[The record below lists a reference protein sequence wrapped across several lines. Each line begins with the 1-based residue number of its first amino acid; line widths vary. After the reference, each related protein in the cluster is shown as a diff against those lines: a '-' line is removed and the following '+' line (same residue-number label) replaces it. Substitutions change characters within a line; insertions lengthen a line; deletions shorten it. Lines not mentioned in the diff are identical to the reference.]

1 MMKKVGIDSI
11 AYYVP
16 SLYVDIEELAI
27 KRDIP
32 PKKLINGLGL
42 KKMATPDYD
51 EDSASIAANSL
62 FRLIKENNINP
73 TEVGRVY
80 LGTESGVD
88 ASKPTSSYVVE
99 ILEEVFAKQ
108 YGERCFKNCDIV
120 DLTFACAGA
129 VDALQNCCDWVRNGE
144 NRKAIV
150 IASDI
155 AKYELNSTGEYT
167 QGAGSVSMLI
177 CDDPS
182 IISFNGSWGVS
193 TKGIGDFFKP
203 RRLFKKSNILIEAA
217 KLLKQEISSNEA
229 ETILEG
235 ANSKFW
241 SDSNDLIEVYKE
253 EPIFEGQFS
262 NESYKERVYEAL
274 ENFNEQNERD
284 VLNEW
289 ENIIF
294 HLPYAFHGR
303 RMIINKWLD
312 WMSENG
318 RSEEIYSEIGRP
330 ESNIDKDWIKKVS
343 KSNLYNKFIEDK
355 IAPGEKASSEIGNM
369 YTASIFMALISSLV
383 DGVENDKDFED
394 KKIGFISYGSGSK
407 AKIFEGTV
415 QKNWI
420 EKISSIK
427 LYDSLNKRKKI
438 SIDIYEN
445 LHKRR
450 VTSNINNNDGIIK
463 LNRISDG
470 EFTEGLRNY
479 LKY

>member
-1 MMKKVGIDSI
+1 MKKVGIDSL

-16 SLYVDIEELAI
+16 SLYVDIEELAL
-27 KRDIP
+27 KRDISAE
-32 PKKLINGLGL
+32 KLIKGLGL
-42 KKMATPDYD
+42 QKMATPDYD

-62 FRLIKENNINP
+62 FRLIKENKIDP
-73 TEVGRVY
+73 KEVGRVY
-80 LGTESGVD
+80 LGTESAVD

-99 ILEEVFAKQ
+99 ILEEVFSKQ
-108 YGERCFKNCDIV
+108 YGERCFKNCDVV

-177 CDDPS
+177 SEDPS

-193 TKGIGDFFKP
+193 TRGVGDFFKP
-203 RRLFKKSNILIEAA
+203 RRTYKRSNILIEAA
-217 KLLKQEISSNEA
+217 KLLNQEISSNEA
-229 ETILEG
+229 ESILEN

-241 SDSNDLIEVYKE
+241 SDSNEIVEVYKE
-253 EPIFEGQFS
+253 EPIFEGPFS
-262 NESYKERVYEAL
+262 NDSYKERINEAI
-274 ENFNEQNERD
+274 ENFNDQNQRNI
-284 VLNEW
+284 LNEW

-312 WMSENG
+312 WMNENG
-318 RSEEIYSEIGRP
+318 KSEELYSEIGRP
-330 ESNIDKDWIKKVS
+330 ESNQDKDWMKKVA
-343 KSNLYNKFIEDK
+343 KSNLYKNFVENK
-355 IAPGEKASSEIGNM
+355 IAPGEMASSEIGNM

-383 DGVENDKDFED
+383 DAAKNDKDFEN

-415 QKNWI
+415 QKNWF
-420 EKISSIK
+420 EKTNSIK
-427 LYDSLNKRKKI
+427 LFDGLNKRKKI
-438 SIDIYEN
+438 SIDIYEK
-445 LHKRR
+445 LHNRKI
-450 VTSNINNNDGIIK
+450 TSNINNNDGVIK
-463 LNRISDG
+463 LNNISDG

>member
-1 MMKKVGIDSI
+1 MKTVGIDSL

-16 SLYVDIEELAI
+16 SLYVDIEELAA
-27 KRDIP
+27 KRDISAE
-32 PKKLINGLGL
+32 KLVKGLGL

-62 FRLIKENNINP
+62 FRLIKENNIDP
-73 TEVGRVY
+73 REVGRVY

-88 ASKPTSSYVVE
+88 SSKPTSSYVVE
-99 ILEEVFAKQ
+99 ILEDVFSEQ

-177 CDDPS
+177 SESPS

-203 RRLFKKSNILIEAA
+203 RRTFKRSNILIEAA
-217 KLLKQEISSNEA
+217 KILNKEISSNEA
-229 ETILEG
+229 ETLL
-235 ANSKFW
+235 ANSDSKFW
-241 SDSNDLIEVYKE
+241 SDSNEIVEVYKE

-262 NESYKERVYEAL
+262 NESYQERVYEAI
-274 ENFNEQNERD
+274 ENFNEQNKRNI
-284 VLNEW
+284 LNDW

-312 WMSENG
+312 WMNENDKI
-318 RSEEIYSEIGRP
+318 EEVYSEIGKP
-330 ESNIDKDWIKKVS
+330 ESNQDKDWVKKVS
-343 KSNLYNKFIEDK
+343 KSRLYKKFVEDK
-355 IAPGEKASSEIGNM
+355 IAPGEMASSEIGNM
-369 YTASIFMALISSLV
+369 YTASIFMSLISSLV
-383 DGVENDKDFED
+383 DAANNDKKFKD

-420 EKISSIK
+420 KKINTIK
-427 LYDSLNKRKKI
+427 LFDGLNKRKKI
-438 SIDIYEN
+438 SIDIYEK
-445 LHKRR
+445 LHNRKI
-450 VTSNINNNDGIIK
+450 TSNINNNDGIIK
-463 LNRISDG
+463 LNKISDG

>member
-1 MMKKVGIDSI
+1 MKKVGIDSLS
-11 AYYVP
+11 YYVP
-16 SLYVDIEELAI
+16 SLYVDIEELARA
-27 KRDIP
+27 RDIP
-32 PKKLINGLGL
+32 SEKLVKGLGL

-62 FRLIKENNINP
+62 HRLIMENNIDP
-73 TEVGRVY
+73 RKIGRVY

-99 ILEEVFAKQ
+99 ILEDVFAEE

-144 NRKAIV
+144 NRQAIV

-177 CDDPS
+177 CEDPS

-203 RRLFKKSNILIEAA
+203 RRMFKKSNILIEAA
-217 KLLKQEISSNEA
+217 KLLGQEVSSNEA
-229 ETILEG
+229 EVLLDK
-235 ANSKFW
+235 ADSKFW

-262 NESYKERVYEAL
+262 NESYKERVYEAI
-274 ENFNEQNERD
+274 ENFNEQNQRD
-284 VLNEW
+284 ILSDW

-294 HLPYAFHGR
+294 HLPYAYHGR
-303 RMIINKWLD
+303 RMIVNKWLD
-312 WMSENG
+312 WMKENENFD
-318 RSEEIYSEIGRP
+318 SIYSEIGKP
-330 ESNIDKDWIKKVS
+330 ESLNDNEWIKKVA
-343 KSNLYNKFIEDK
+343 KSSIYKSFVEEK
-355 IAPGEKASSEIGNM
+355 ISPGERASSEIGNM
-369 YTASIFMALISSLV
+369 YTASIFMSLISSLV
-383 DGVENDKDFED
+383 EAVEKDKKFEN

-407 AKIFEGTV
+407 AKIFEGT
-415 QKNWI
+415 I
-420 EKISSIK
+420 EKDWIIKTEPIK
-427 LYDSLNKRKKI
+427 LFENLENRKKV
-438 SIDIYEN
+438 SVDIYEK
-445 LHKRR
+445 LHKRKIS
-450 VTSNINNNDGIIK
+450 SNINNNDGIIK
-463 LNRISDG
+463 LSKISDG

-479 LKY
+479 RKY

>member
-1 MMKKVGIDSI
+1 MKKVGIDSL

-16 SLYVDIEELAI
+16 SLYVDIEELATE
-27 KRDIP
+27 RDISSE
-32 PKKLINGLGL
+32 KLVRGLGL

-62 FRLIKENNINP
+62 FRLIKENNIDP
-73 TEVGRVY
+73 REVGRVY

-88 ASKPTSSYVVE
+88 SSKPTSSYVVE
-99 ILEEVFAKQ
+99 ILEEVFSEQ

-144 NRKAIV
+144 KRKAIV

-177 CDDPS
+177 SESPS

-203 RRLFKKSNILIEAA
+203 RRIFKRSNILIEAA
-217 KLLKQEISSNEA
+217 KLLNKEISSNEA
-229 ETILEG
+229 ETLL
-235 ANSKFW
+235 ATSDSKFW
-241 SDSNDLIEVYKE
+241 SDSNEIVEVYKE

-262 NESYKERVYEAL
+262 NESYKERVYEAI
-274 ENFNEQNERD
+274 ENFNEQNQRNILTD
-284 VLNEW
+284 W

-312 WMSENG
+312 WMSENDKI
-318 RSEEIYSEIGRP
+318 EEIYSEIGKP
-330 ESNIDKDWIKKVS
+330 ESNQDKDWIKKVS
-343 KSNLYNKFIEDK
+343 KSSLYKNFVENK
-355 IAPGEKASSEIGNM
+355 IAPGEMASSEIGNM
-369 YTASIFMALISSLV
+369 YTASIFMSLISSLV
-383 DGVENDKDFED
+383 DAANNDKKFED

-420 EKISSIK
+420 KKINTIK
-427 LYDSLNKRKKI
+427 LFDSLNKRKKI
-438 SIDIYEN
+438 SIDIYEK
-445 LHKRR
+445 LHNRKI
-450 VTSNINNNDGIIK
+450 TSNINNNDGVIK
-463 LNRISDG
+463 LNKISDG

>member
-1 MMKKVGIDSI
+1 MKTVGIDSL

-16 SLYVDIEELAI
+16 SLYVDIEELAA
-27 KRDIP
+27 KRDISAE
-32 PKKLINGLGL
+32 KLVKGLGL

-62 FRLIKENNINP
+62 FRLIKENNIDP
-73 TEVGRVY
+73 REVGRVY

-88 ASKPTSSYVVE
+88 SSKPTSSYVVE
-99 ILEEVFAKQ
+99 ILEDVFSEQ

-177 CDDPS
+177 SESPS

-203 RRLFKKSNILIEAA
+203 RRTFKRSNILIEAA
-217 KLLKQEISSNEA
+217 KILNKEISSNEA
-229 ETILEG
+229 ETLL
-235 ANSKFW
+235 ANSDSKFW
-241 SDSNDLIEVYKE
+241 SDSNEIVEVYKE

-262 NESYKERVYEAL
+262 NESYQERVYEAI
-274 ENFNEQNERD
+274 ENFNEQNKRNI
-284 VLNEW
+284 LNDW

-312 WMSENG
+312 WMNENDKI
-318 RSEEIYSEIGRP
+318 EEVYSEIGKP
-330 ESNIDKDWIKKVS
+330 ESNQDKDWVKKVS
-343 KSNLYNKFIEDK
+343 KSRLYKKFVEDK
-355 IAPGEKASSEIGNM
+355 IAPGEMASSEIGNM
-369 YTASIFMALISSLV
+369 YTASIFMSLISSLV
-383 DGVENDKDFED
+383 DASNNDKKFED

-415 QKNWI
+415 QKNWN
-420 EKISSIK
+420 EKTNTIK
-427 LYDSLNKRKKI
+427 LFDGLNKRKKI
-438 SIDIYEN
+438 SIDIYEK
-445 LHKRR
+445 LHNRKI
-450 VTSNINNNDGIIK
+450 TSNINNNDGIIK
-463 LNRISDG
+463 LNKISDG

>member
-1 MMKKVGIDSI
+1 MKTVGIDSL

-16 SLYVDIEELAI
+16 SLYVDIKELAT

-32 PKKLINGLGL
+32 AEKLLKGLGL

-62 FRLIKENNINP
+62 FRLIKENNIDP
-73 TEVGRVY
+73 REVGRVY

-88 ASKPTSSYVVE
+88 SSKPTSSYVVE
-99 ILEEVFAKQ
+99 ILEDVFSEQ

-177 CDDPS
+177 CENPS

-203 RRLFKKSNILIEAA
+203 RRNFKRSTILIEAA
-217 KLLKQEISSNEA
+217 KLLNKEITSNEA
-229 ETILEG
+229 ETLL
-235 ANSKFW
+235 ANSDSKFW
-241 SDSNDLIEVYKE
+241 SDSNEIIEVYKE

-262 NESYKERVYEAL
+262 NESYKERVYEAI
-274 ENFNEQNERD
+274 ENFNEQNQRNILSD
-284 VLNEW
+284 W

-312 WMSENG
+312 WMNENDKI
-318 RSEEIYSEIGRP
+318 EEIYSEIGKP
-330 ESNIDKDWIKKVS
+330 ESNQDKDWIKKVS
-343 KSNLYNKFIEDK
+343 KSTLYKSFVKDK
-355 IAPGEKASSEIGNM
+355 IAPGEIASSEIGNM
-369 YTASIFMALISSLV
+369 YTASIFMSLISSLV
-383 DGVENDKDFED
+383 DAANNDKFFEG

-415 QKNWI
+415 QKNWV
-420 EKISSIK
+420 EKINTIK
-427 LYDSLNKRKKI
+427 LFDGLNKRKKI
-438 SIDIYEN
+438 SIDIYEK
-445 LHKRR
+445 LHNRKI
-450 VTSNINNNDGIIK
+450 TSNINNNDGVIK
-463 LNRISDG
+463 LNKISDG

>member
-1 MMKKVGIDSI
+1 
-11 AYYVP
+11 
-16 SLYVDIEELAI
+16 
-27 KRDIP
+27 
-32 PKKLINGLGL
+32 
-42 KKMATPDYD
+42 
-51 EDSASIAANSL
+51 
-62 FRLIKENNINP
+62 
-73 TEVGRVY
+73 
-80 LGTESGVD
+80 
-88 ASKPTSSYVVE
+88 
-99 ILEEVFAKQ
+99 
-108 YGERCFKNCDIV
+108 
-120 DLTFACAGA
+120 
-129 VDALQNCCDWVRNGE
+129 
-144 NRKAIV
+144 
-150 IASDI
+150 
-155 AKYELNSTGEYT
+155 
-167 QGAGSVSMLI
+167 MLI

-182 IISFNGSWGVS
+182 IISFNGAWGVS

-217 KLLKQEISSNEA
+217 KLLKQEISSSEA

-235 ANSKFW
+235 ADSKFW

-253 EPIFEGQFS
+253 EPIFEGQLS

-318 RSEEIYSEIGRP
+318 RAEEIYSEIGKP
-330 ESNIDKDWIKKVS
+330 ESNQDKDWMKKVS
-343 KSNLYNKFIEDK
+343 KSNLYMKFIEDK

-383 DGVENDKDFED
+383 DAVENDKNFED

-420 EKISSIK
+420 EKINSIK

-438 SIDIYEN
+438 SIDVYEN

-463 LNRISDG
+463 LNKISDG

>member
-1 MMKKVGIDSI
+1 MKKVGIDSL

-16 SLYVDIEELAI
+16 SLYVDIEELATE
-27 KRDIP
+27 RDISSE
-32 PKKLINGLGL
+32 KLVRGLGL

-62 FRLIKENNINP
+62 FRLIKENNIDP
-73 TEVGRVY
+73 REVGRVY

-88 ASKPTSSYVVE
+88 SSKPTSSYVVE
-99 ILEEVFAKQ
+99 ILEEVFSEQ

-144 NRKAIV
+144 KRKAIV

-177 CDDPS
+177 SESPS

-203 RRLFKKSNILIEAA
+203 RRIFKRSNILIEAA
-217 KLLKQEISSNEA
+217 KLLNKEISSNEA
-229 ETILEG
+229 ETLL
-235 ANSKFW
+235 ATSDSKFW
-241 SDSNDLIEVYKE
+241 SDSNEIVEVYKE

-262 NESYKERVYEAL
+262 NESYKERVYEAI
-274 ENFNEQNERD
+274 ENFNEQNQRNILTD
-284 VLNEW
+284 W

-312 WMSENG
+312 WMSENDKI
-318 RSEEIYSEIGRP
+318 EEIYSEIGKP
-330 ESNIDKDWIKKVS
+330 ESNQDKDWIKKES
-343 KSNLYNKFIEDK
+343 KSSLYKNFVENK
-355 IAPGEKASSEIGNM
+355 IAPGEMASSEIGNM
-369 YTASIFMALISSLV
+369 YTASIFMSLISSLV
-383 DGVENDKDFED
+383 DAANNDKKFED

-420 EKISSIK
+420 KKINTIK
-427 LYDSLNKRKKI
+427 LFDSLNKRKKI
-438 SIDIYEN
+438 SIDIYEK
-445 LHKRR
+445 LHNRKI
-450 VTSNINNNDGIIK
+450 TSNINNNDGVIK
-463 LNRISDG
+463 LNKISDG